1 MILSDKLQQYRK
13 LNKYSQEKLAELL
26 GVSRQAVTKW
36 ENGVSAPSTENL
48 IKLSAIYKIALDDL
62 INDRPEGTKVDTKP
76 KRKSKLKLIVS
87 LWAIILSVIF
97 VVGIFSKGM
106 NALVVWY
113 LFMLALNITII
124 LTVIYFLILLAK
136 ALNKY
141 IQNSR

>member
-62 INDRPEGTKVDTKP
+62 INDRPEVTKVDSKP
-76 KRKSKLKLIVS
+76 KRKSKLKMIGS
-87 LWAIILSVIF
+87 LWAMVLSVIF

>member
-36 ENGVSAPSTENL
+36 ENGISAPSTENL

-124 LTVIYFLILLAK
+124 LTVIYFLVLLAK

>member
-36 ENGVSAPSTENL
+36 ENGISAPSTENL

>member
-36 ENGVSAPSTENL
+36 ENGISAPSTENL

-62 INDRPEGTKVDTKP
+62 INDRPEVTKVDSKP
-76 KRKSKLKLIVS
+76 KRKSKLKMIGS
-87 LWAIILSVIF
+87 LWAMVLSVIF